1 MRGGMGLV
9 LALLFLGCA
18 GVDRGPSASPMR
30 DPAKADPFAHSLL
43 PVSDLQPDLL
53 MRQRVTIA
61 WKDRE
66 ESFEAVLQKRGDVLL
81 LLGLG
86 PMNAVGFSLTL
97 DDRGV
102 EFENRTGRA
111 MPFDP
116 ERILADVQRVFYPWL
131 GDASSCLEC
140 ERRGIR
146 EGLEVVERIGPSGLV
161 ERRFTPADPPQS
173 RSIVIT
179 YQPTWLEDGLVPTLA
194 VLRNDSAGYELTVET
209 DSVER
214 IGSP

>member
-1 MRGGMGLV
+1 MRE
-9 LALLFLGCA
+9 
-18 GVDRGPSASPMR
+18 
-30 DPAKADPFAHSLL
+30 PAISGPFAQSLL
-43 PVSDLQPDLL
+43 PVADLQPDLL
-53 MRQRVTIA
+53 MRQRVTIG

-102 EFENRTGRA
+102 VFENRTGRA

-131 GDASSCLEC
+131 GDAATCLEC
-140 ERRGIR
+140 ERRGVR
-146 EGLEVVERIGPSGLV
+146 EGVEVVERFGARGLV
-161 ERRFTPADPPQS
+161 ERRFTPVDPPQS
-173 RSIVIT
+173 PSIVVR
-179 YQPTWLEDGLVPTLA
+179 YQQPWLEDGRIPAFA
-194 VLRNDSAGYELTVET
+194 VLHNDSAGYELTVET
-209 DSVER
+209 ASVER
-214 IGSP
+214 IGSR